1 MTQPAHDAVHDD
13 ALERQ
18 IAYFAQRRPVRML
31 ALDTPYIHR
40 HFDEV
45 MAVGG
50 LRGGESV
57 CEWGAGLG
65 RFSRLLLDAGIA
77 VSAIELSPQQSEE
90 TRQALGQR
98 DGLSIRCGDIAET
111 LERDG
116 GAFDAMAGFFV
127 LHHLP
132 ELPRYFRAAHAAL
145 RPGGRMVFVEPN
157 PYHPLFPVQI
167 TLTPG
172 MRWSAERGIYR
183 LTPSALR
190 KAALDAGFSR
200 VEIRH
205 YGGLPRAPYNALARW
220 KLERTIERVV
230 PDKVKPFQSIVAWR

>member
-1 MTQPAHDAVHDD
+1 MPQTVTQAAHDDV
-13 ALERQ
+13 LEQQ

-45 MAVGG
+45 MAAGA
-50 LRGGESV
+50 LQPGEAA

-65 RFSRLLLDAGIA
+65 RFSRLLLDAGLGVAA
-77 VSAIELSPQQSEE
+77 VELSPQLSDEA
-90 TRQALGQR
+90 RQALQGR
-98 DGLSIRCGDIAET
+98 DGFSIRCGDIAGV
-111 LERDG
+111 LEQDD
-116 GAFDAMAGFFV
+116 ASYDAMTGFFV

-132 ELPRYFRAAHAAL
+132 ELACYFRAAHARL

-157 PYHPLFPVQI
+157 PFHPLFPVQI
-167 TLTPG
+167 ALTPG

-183 LTPSALR
+183 LTP
-190 KAALDAGFSR
+190 AAIRRAAIEAGFSR

-205 YGGLPRAPYNALARW
+205 YGGLPRAPYNWMARW
-220 KLERTIERVV
+220 KRERTIERVM
-230 PDKVKPFQSIVAWR
+230 PAIVKPFQSIVAWR